1 MRKTL
6 QKTRTYKTMQKR
18 NKNIKPKTKKKN
30 HSLDKVDQQKE
41 VEFNKKISKAK
52 KILDNLEKFG

>member
-1 MRKTL
+1 
-6 QKTRTYKTMQKR
+6 MQKR

>member
-18 NKNIKPKTKKKN
+18 NKNIKPKTVKKI
-30 HSLDKVDQQKE
+30 DKVDQQKE

-52 KILDNLEKFG
+52 KILNHLEKFG